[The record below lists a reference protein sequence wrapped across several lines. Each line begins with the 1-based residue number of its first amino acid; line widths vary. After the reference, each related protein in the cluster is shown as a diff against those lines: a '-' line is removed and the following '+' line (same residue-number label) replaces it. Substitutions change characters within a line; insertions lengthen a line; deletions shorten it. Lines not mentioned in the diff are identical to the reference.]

1 MGRILAI
8 DFGKKNIGLAVSDE
22 TKTIASGLD
31 GFHYNNKKEVIE
43 KLKTVIRE
51 KEIEKI
57 VLGYPISM
65 SGKIT
70 QIGLLVLNFKK
81 LLEEKFALPVE
92 LLDERFTTEIARQTI
107 QQVKRKSI
115 PPKSLIDKVSATII
129 LQDYL
134 SQQNKE

>member
-31 GFHYNNKKEVIE
+31 GFHYNSKKEVIE

-115 PPKSLIDKVSATII
+115 PPKSLIDKVSSTII